1 MSASQPKPRRKLGSF
16 AVLGLLLR
24 REFMVERRT
33 LGWAASAGF
42 LALQQVIVLGF
53 GFSAV
58 GFSPTRQMLAL
69 AALWLAFLFAGTI
82 GVARSFASEM
92 SGGALAGLLLLP
104 INRAQ
109 IYLAKVISG
118 VLFLGLALLAMLVAG
133 QLFLGL
139 DGRVLSLPMLVL
151 MLLASIGY
159 LSAATLVGGITS
171 QMRGRDAMLAIG
183 LLPLLVPLFL
193 VATGGSNAILGGAGF
208 SEVTAELGLLI
219 SFAALY
225 LGLGV
230 ALFGRAIE

>member
-1 MSASQPKPRRKLGSF
+1 MGNPQTTQRRTPGNLR
-16 AVLGLLLR
+16 VLGLLLR

-58 GFSPTRQMLAL
+58 GPSPTRQMLAL

-82 GVARSFASEM
+82 GVARSFAGEM
-92 SGGALAGLLLLP
+92 TGGALTGLLLLP

-118 VLFLGLALLAMLVAG
+118 VLFLGLALLAMLLAG
-133 QLFLGL
+133 QMFLGF
-139 DGRVLSLPMLVL
+139 DGRVLSLPMLAV
-151 MLLASIGY
+151 MLLSSIGY
-159 LSAATLVGGITS
+159 LAAATLMGGITS
-171 QMRGRDAMLAIG
+171 QLRGRDAMLAIG

-193 VATGGSNAILGGAGF
+193 VATGGSNAVLGGAEFADITG
-208 SEVTAELGLLI
+208 ELGLLA
-219 SFAALY
+219 SFSALY